1 MCSKK
6 KEEAV
11 VVDVSATG
19 MMTVN
24 DQGSKHR
31 VRHLAFGFVA
41 GTVASS
47 IYLFNSCFDE
57 ESVVMLSTFNF
68 LFVFLIFPLDG
79 KLYTKMLMLLVGN
92 LLGYVWNR
100 LFSFFAS
107 VVVPPDPV
115 FNTLY
120 LILSPFLNLI
130 WIVTYWSLSLT
141 VFSGH
146 KKQEE
151 MVTET

>member
-6 KEEAV
+6 KEETV
-11 VVDVSATG
+11 VVDASAASMVTA
-19 MMTVN
+19 
-24 DQGSKHR
+24 DDRGSKHR
-31 VRHLAFGFVA
+31 VRHLAFGFAA
-41 GTVASS
+41 GTIASG
-47 IYLFNSCFDE
+47 IYFFNSRFDE

-79 KLYTKMLMLLVGN
+79 KLYIKMLMLLVGN
-92 LLGYVWNR
+92 VLGYVWNR
-100 LFSFFAS
+100 LFSLFAS
-107 VVVPPDPV
+107 VVVLPLSPV
-115 FNTLY
+115 FSTVY

-146 KKQEE
+146 KKQE
-151 MVTET
+151 MVIET